1 MTATICGSS
10 LGSYQWRRG
19 THPEFGR
26 HAGQGQGQTI
36 RQARGVLVDRRLG
49 CIMYHVSC
57 TVCCLMPDG
66 YYVLAVLGF
75 TSALEDTSM
84 VWSGLVW
91 PG

>member
-10 LGSYQWRRG
+10 LGSYQGRRG

-36 RQARGVLVDRRLG
+36 RQARGGLGDWGLG

-57 TVCCLMPDG
+57 IMYSMLFDARRLLCACCTGIYQRP
-66 YYVLAVLGF
+66 
-75 TSALEDTSM
+75 
-84 VWSGLVW
+84 
-91 PG
+91 